1 MPSWFECSRTNRFTF
16 LGLTWAIWT
25 HKLLMHC
32 IQRVCESEAP
42 RPGHWQTACK
52 LNASLHTQML
62 IDGETSTRHKL
73 FCNPQEGAE
82 STKVFKSSVLMCS
95 QDECQRIEILQ
106 SQGTFYS
113 CGCTIMN
120 LPTDGVISLR
130 PYEQLQVY
138 IW

>member
-1 MPSWFECSRTNRFTF
+1 
-16 LGLTWAIWT
+16 
-25 HKLLMHC
+25 MHC

-42 RPGHWQTACK
+42 GPGHWQTACK

-62 IDGETSTRHKL
+62 IGGETSTQHKL

-82 STKVFKSSVLMCS
+82 STKIFKSSVLMCS

-106 SQGTFYS
+106 SQGTFES